1 MMDEFCKCRFC
12 KSYDSY
18 EGCEWGCEDYNGYE
32 PSKQRILEAA
42 KEKGISVADV
52 IALINLED

>member
-18 EGCEWGCEDYNGYE
+18 EGCLDICYDHENYRPC
-32 PSKQRILEAA
+32 KHRLMEAA
-42 KEKGISVADV
+42 KEKGISIADLV
-52 IALINLED
+52 VLINMED